1 MDVFE
6 YSVVQALQ
14 TLQKGGVILYPTDTV
29 WGIGCD
35 ATNPAAIKRI
45 YQLKRREESKSMI
58 ILVADERA
66 ILRYTAQPHPAMH
79 DYLQQ
84 TDRPTTVI
92 YDNAL
97 ELPDT
102 LINSDGSIAIRI
114 VHEPFCKTLIHR
126 LKKPLVSTSA
136 NISGTPSPSVFSQIS
151 KEILKGVDYVV
162 DYRRDED
169 TPAAPSRI
177 IRIHADGSLH
187 VIRD

>member
-1 MDVFE
+1 MDLFE
-6 YSVVQALQ
+6 YSVIQALQ

-35 ATNPAAIKRI
+35 ATDPAAIRRI

-66 ILRYTAQPHPAMH
+66 ILQYTAQPHPALH

-84 TDRPTTVI
+84 SDRPTTVI
-92 YDNAL
+92 FEDAL
-97 ELPDT
+97 DLPDV
-102 LINSDGSIAIRI
+102 LINADGSIAIR
-114 VHEPFCKTLIHR
+114 VVREPFCRTLIQR

-136 NISGTPSPSVFSQIS
+136 NISGSASPRVFSQIS

-162 DYRRDED
+162 DYRRGED
-169 TPAAPSRI
+169 TPAKPSRI
-177 IRIHADGSLH
+177 IRINANGSVD
-187 VIRD
+187 VIRE

>member
-1 MDVFE
+1 MDLFE

-14 TLQKGGVILYPTDTV
+14 TLQKGGIILYPTDTV

-35 ATNPAAIKRI
+35 ATNPAAIQRI
-45 YQLKRREESKSMI
+45 YQLKRRSESKSMI

-66 ILRYTAQPHPAMH
+66 ILQYTAQPPPTLH
-79 DYLQQ
+79 DFLEQ

-97 ELPDT
+97 ELPDA
-102 LINSDGSIAIRI
+102 LVHPDGSIAIRI
-114 VHEPFCKTLIHR
+114 VRERFCKTLIHR

-151 KEILKGVDYVV
+151 KEIFKGVDYVV

-169 TPAAPSRI
+169 VPATPSRI
-177 IRIHADGSLH
+177 IRIHADGSLQI
-187 VIRD
+187 IRE